1 MSELKGFQKRYLRAR
16 AHGLKPI
23 VQVGQNGV
31 SEALVRFVDEAL
43 NAHELIKVRFNEH
56 KGREEKALMSA
67 VICKETGSTVAG
79 MVGHTVILF
88 RPHPTPEKRKIA
100 LPATDPSA

>member
-1 MSELKGFQKRYLRAR
+1 MSGLKGFQKRYLRAR

-31 SEALVRFVDEAL
+31 SKALVRFVDEAL
-43 NAHELIKVRFNEH
+43 NAHELIKVKFNEH
-56 KGREEKALMSA
+56 KGKAEKTLLSA
-67 VICKETGSTVAG
+67 EICKETGSAVAG

-88 RPHPTPEKRKIA
+88 RPHPTPEKRKIT

>member
-1 MSELKGFQKRYLRAR
+1 MSELKGFQKRYLRGR

-23 VQVGQNGV
+23 VLVGQKGV
-31 SEALVRFVDEAL
+31 SEELVRFVDDAL

-56 KGREEKALMSA
+56 KGKEEKTLLSA
-67 VICKETGSTVAG
+67 EICKETGSTVAG

-88 RPHPTPEKRKIA
+88 RPHPTPDKRKIV
-100 LPATDPSA
+100 LPTTDPGP